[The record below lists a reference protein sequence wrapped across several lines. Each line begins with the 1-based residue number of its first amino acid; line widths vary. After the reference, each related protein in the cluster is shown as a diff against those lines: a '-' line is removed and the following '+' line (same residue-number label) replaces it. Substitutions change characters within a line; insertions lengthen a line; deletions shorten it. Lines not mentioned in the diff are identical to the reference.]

1 MMLIQIMNKPQ
12 NCNPY
17 ESKELFSSALTSL
30 TIDLLSVL
38 NDIKIAQRTAMP
50 EEVELFDDIYS
61 DALEWYTNLKS
72 YMTLHKLNKE
82 R

>member
-1 MMLIQIMNKPQ
+1 MIVQIMNKPQ
-12 NCNPY
+12 PCNPY
-17 ESKELFSSALTSL
+17 ESKELFNSALTSL

-61 DALEWYTNLKS
+61 DALEWYTDIKS
-72 YMTLHKLNKE
+72 YMTLNKI